1 MVHYGR
7 GSTSQR
13 LPDGPWELIA
23 VNRRSVVR
31 RAFGARRERAAH
43 AAFLLNLGLRSGAK
57 RVWAATPRATA
68 GVAGRGQS
76 PGD

>member
-1 MVHYGR
+1 M
-7 GSTSQR
+7 
-13 LPDGPWELIA
+13 GPWDLIA

-57 RVWAATPRATA
+57 RVVGRDAARDRQALRAAVRARATELPPL
-68 GVAGRGQS
+68 GRH
-76 PGD
+76 PGPGA